1 MFYPHTFADLH
12 LTAKQKR
19 ALQKNKQYNF
29 HITFALYF
37 VKKYD
42 MKRVVFL
49 VASAVALSGAVQAQ
63 SKGKT
68 LIAYFSWGGN
78 TREMAKQI
86 QQQTGGDLFEI
97 KTVKPYPTDYNECVD
112 VARKEYQAHT
122 RPALADSVRNMA
134 DYDVVF
140 VGHPKWCGTMPM
152 ALFTFLEKYDMSG
165 KTVVQFCTYG
175 AVYSAG
181 GWGDSEKDLKK
192 LCSTATL
199 LEGLA
204 IKGSTV
210 KSSKDDV
217 VQWLQKIGITKNR
230 QK

>member
-1 MFYPHTFADLH
+1 MKKMMFLA
-12 LTAKQKR
+12 
-19 ALQKNKQYNF
+19 
-29 HITFALYF
+29 I
-37 VKKYD
+37 VSI
-42 MKRVVFL
+42 VV
-49 VASAVALSGAVQAQ
+49 LSGTVQAQ

-97 KTVKPYPTDYNECVD
+97 TTIKPYPADYNECVD
-112 VARKEYQAHT
+112 VAKKELQDNA
-122 RPALADSVRNMA
+122 RPPLAVEVKNMA
-134 DYDVVF
+134 DYDTVF

-152 ALFTFLEKYDMSG
+152 ALFTFLEKYNMSG

-181 GWGDSEKDLKK
+181 GWGDSEEDLKK
-192 LCSTATL
+192 LCPGATIL
-199 LEGLA
+199 RGLA

-217 VQWLQKIGITKNR
+217 AKWLQKIGIVDK
-230 QK
+230 K